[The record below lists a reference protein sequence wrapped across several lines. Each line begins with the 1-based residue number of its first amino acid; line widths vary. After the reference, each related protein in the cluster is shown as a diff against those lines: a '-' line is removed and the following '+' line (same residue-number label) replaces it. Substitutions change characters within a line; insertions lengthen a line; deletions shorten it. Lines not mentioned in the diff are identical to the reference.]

1 MIQINDKTMR
11 ILAMMVVTI
20 AAIIIFVLILI
31 KLLKEER
38 INKYEESL
46 RQINFF
52 KRRDV
57 LLQSLFGTPKLY
69 REIRCSRQMA
79 SNFKINTLNYLMKYF
94 DFVINDETLEDLSR
108 LYLLINKAEILSR
121 EHNVSVEPY
130 IPEYVMCYISPQGQ
144 SELIN
149 SFLFSSINIGNL
161 HSLVRS
167 VVIKR
172 EKREVQRAMMTP
184 ELREAIIR
192 RDNWTCR
199 MCGNSVFKEPNLLL
213 EVDHIIPLSKG
224 GKTEP
229 NNLQTL
235 CWRCNRAKSDKIMA
249 TPNFSEDSNNTIS
262 VK

>member
-1 MIQINDKTMR
+1 MIQINDKTMKF
-11 ILAMMVVTI
+11 IVMWVVII
-20 AAIIIFVLILI
+20 AAIKIIIE
-31 KLLKEER
+31 LLKREK
-38 INKYEESL
+38 IKKYEASL
-46 RQINFF
+46 TQINFF
-52 KRRDV
+52 KSRDM

-94 DFVINDETLEDLSR
+94 DFVINDETLENLSR
-108 LYLLINKAEILSR
+108 LYLLINKAENLSM
-121 EHNVSVEPY
+121 EHRVSVEPY
-130 IPEYVMCYISPQGQ
+130 IPEYVMCYISPQGK

-161 HSLVRS
+161 FNLARS
-167 VVIKR
+167 AVIKK
-172 EKREVQRAMMTP
+172 EKRKVQRAMMTP

-249 TPNFSEDSNNTIS
+249 IPKPDL
-262 VK
+262 

>member
-1 MIQINDKTMR
+1 MIQINDKTMKF
-11 ILAMMVVTI
+11 IVMWVVII
-20 AAIIIFVLILI
+20 AAIKIIIE
-31 KLLKEER
+31 LLKREK
-38 INKYEESL
+38 IKKYEASL
-46 RQINFF
+46 TQINFF
-52 KRRDV
+52 KSRDM

-94 DFVINDETLEDLSR
+94 DFVINDETLENLSR
-108 LYLLINKAEILSR
+108 LYLLINKAENLSR
-121 EHNVSVEPY
+121 EHRVSVEPY
-130 IPEYVMCYISPQGQ
+130 IPEYVMCYISPQGK

-149 SFLFSSINIGNL
+149 SFLFSSINIGKL
-161 HSLVRS
+161 HNLVRS
-167 VVIKR
+167 AVIKR
-172 EKREVQRAMMTP
+172 EKREVQRTMMTP
-184 ELREAIIR
+184 ELREVIIR

-235 CWRCNRAKSDKIMA
+235 CWRCNRAKSDKIM
-249 TPNFSEDSNNTIS
+249 TIP
-262 VK
+262 KHEL